1 MSDHFP
7 LLLRMR
13 TTHVAKRPFTFENVE
28 VDGFSDFG
36 KSLWGDFNASG
47 CSSFVL
53 AKKLNFL
60 KSKIK
65 EWNRDVFGHLETK
78 LGAFVERVKQLDKE
92 ATLVERLERLEVKK
106 ELSLVCKWVDSFWR
120 QRQCNIGFLM
130 VIEILSYFIEWL
142 IL

>member
-1 MSDHFP
+1 
-7 LLLRMR
+7 
-13 TTHVAKRPFTFENVE
+13 
-28 VDGFSDFG
+28 
-36 KSLWGDFNASG
+36 
-47 CSSFVL
+47 L